1 MSPNLLGDVALLVIA
16 TGLLWKGA
24 DWVVTAAS
32 RIARRFRLSDIVI
45 GMTVVALGTSA
56 PEIVVTL
63 VAALKGAPNIA
74 VANVVGSNIFNVGFI
89 LGACALVCAIPTN
102 ETLVRRDAAA
112 LFGASAL
119 LALCLDDQHLGR
131 IEGLFMMLLLG
142 GFLYYVLGRRGGE
155 AERLS
160 DHELETEPA
169 TWEDGPLLL
178 AGLAAVVGGAHL
190 LVSSAQDVAG
200 DFGLSEWAIG
210 VTIVAAGTSL
220 PELAVSVAAARQGR
234 PGIIAGTLIGSDIHN
249 VLGVLGLAAFLHPL
263 DIDPVSQDSILMMVV
278 MVGLLVLFM
287 RSGWRLSRWEGAL
300 LVLFATLRWSHDL
313 APALGFRL
321 P

>member
-1 MSPNLLGDVALLVIA
+1 MSPNLLGDVALLVLA

-32 RIARRFRLSDIVI
+32 RIARRFGLSDIVI

-56 PEIVVTL
+56 PEVVVTL
-63 VAALKGAPNIA
+63 VAALRGSPDIA

-89 LGACALVCAIPTN
+89 LGGVALIRVIPTN

-119 LALCLDDQHLGR
+119 LALCLADQLLGR
-131 IEGLFMMLLLG
+131 VEGLFMMLLLG
-142 GFLYYVLGRRGGE
+142 GFLLYILGRSGGE
-155 AERLS
+155 AERLT
-160 DHELETEPA
+160 DAELRTEPA
-169 TWEDGPLLL
+169 RWSEAPRLLV
-178 AGLAAVVGGAHL
+178 GLAAVVGGAHL
-190 LVSSAQDVAG
+190 LVISAKGVAI

-210 VTIVAAGTSL
+210 VTIVAGGTSL

-234 PGIIAGTLIGSDIHN
+234 PGIIVGNLIGSDIHN

-263 DIDPVSQDSILMMVV
+263 QIDPVSRGSILMMVV
-278 MVGLLVLFM
+278 MVGVLVLFM
-287 RSGWRLSRWEGAL
+287 RSGWRLSRWEGAF
-300 LVLFATLRWSHDL
+300 LVGFATLRWSHDL
-313 APALGFRL
+313 APGFWNGFL
-321 P
+321 

>member
-1 MSPNLLGDVALLVIA
+1 MSPNLLRDVALLVIA

-32 RIARRFRLSDIVI
+32 RIARRFGLSDIVI

-63 VAALKGAPNIA
+63 VATMKGHPNIA

-89 LGACALVCAIPTN
+89 LGACALVCVIPTN

-119 LALCLDDQHLGR
+119 LALCLADQHLGR
-131 IEGLFMMLLLG
+131 IEGLFMMLLLA
-142 GFLYYVLGRRGGE
+142 GFLIYILGRSRGE
-155 AERLS
+155 EERLT
-160 DHELETEPA
+160 DQELETEPA
-169 TWEDGPLLL
+169 TWRDAPLML

-190 LVSSAQDVAG
+190 LVIAATDLAG

-210 VTIVAAGTSL
+210 VTIVAGGTSL
-220 PELAVSVAAARQGR
+220 PELAVSIAAARQGR
-234 PGIIAGTLIGSDIHN
+234 PGIIAGNLIGSDIHN
-249 VLGVLGLAAFLHPL
+249 VLGVLGLAAFMHPL
-263 DIDPVSQDSILMMVV
+263 QIDPISRDSILMMVV
-278 MVGLLVLFM
+278 MVGLLVVFM

-300 LVLFATLRWSHDL
+300 LVLFATVRWSHDL
-313 APALGFRL
+313 APSLWSAFR
-321 P
+321 

>member
-1 MSPNLLGDVALLVIA
+1 LSPNLLRDVALLVIA

-32 RIARRFRLSDIVI
+32 RIARRFGLSDVVI

-63 VAALKGAPNIA
+63 VATMKGHPNIA

-119 LALCLDDQHLGR
+119 LALCLADQHLGR
-131 IEGLFMMLLLG
+131 IEGLFMMLLLA
-142 GFLYYVLGRRGGE
+142 GFLIYILARSRGE
-155 AERLS
+155 EERLT
-160 DHELETEPA
+160 DQELQTEPA
-169 TWEDGPLLL
+169 TWRDAPLML

-190 LVSSAQDVAG
+190 LVIAATDLAG

-210 VTIVAAGTSL
+210 VTIVAGGTSL
-220 PELAVSVAAARQGR
+220 PELAVSIAAARQGR
-234 PGIIAGTLIGSDIHN
+234 PGIIAGNLIGSDIHN
-249 VLGVLGLAAFLHPL
+249 VLGVLGLAAFMHPL
-263 DIDPVSQDSILMMVV
+263 TIDPISRDSILMMVV
-278 MVGLLVLFM
+278 MVGLLVAFM

-300 LVLFATLRWSHDL
+300 LVLFATVRWSHDL
-313 APALGFRL
+313 APSLWSAFR
-321 P
+321 